1 MREQRLSPD
10 VKRLGWVSFFTDV
23 SSEMLYAVTPL
34 FLTIVLGASAS
45 IVGLIEGIAEGVAS
59 VLKGVSG
66 WYSDRIRKRK
76 RFILAG
82 YGLSAVSKPLI
93 ALAIGWPLVLFARV
107 LDRFGKGLRGSA
119 RDALIADLTPPEIR
133 GRAFGLHRALD
144 TAGALSGV
152 AISLVLLQSLG
163 TADQSGLRS
172 LYWIAFIPA
181 LLGVLLIFQVREARR
196 EVPAGAGEPAVRV
209 KLGKRYWGIVI
220 IAAIGYLGFSSDAF
234 LILKSKHVGLTTSQ
248 VLLAYLGFNACYSLS
263 AYPIGRRA
271 DRASKEFLLAV
282 GLLIYSIVYLGFA
295 LLREPWVVF
304 PLFILYGLFAAL
316 TEGVL
321 RALISNVVDKHVR
334 ATALGVFGMITGV
347 IVFLASLV
355 AGWLWD
361 NVSTSAPFFVGS
373 FFGLLSA
380 TGFFALAMNRSA
392 RLNQI

>member
-34 FLTIVLGASAS
+34 FLTMVLGASAS
-45 IVGLIEGIAEGVAS
+45 VVGLIEGAAEGVAS
-59 VLKGVSG
+59 ILKGVSG
-66 WYSDRIRKRK
+66 WYSDRIQKRK
-76 RFILAG
+76 RFILVG

-181 LLGVLLIFQVREARR
+181 LLGVLLILQIRETRR
-196 EVPAGAGEPAVRV
+196 EVPARAGEPAACV
-209 KLGKRYWGIVI
+209 KFGKRYWGIVI

-234 LILKSKHVGLTTSQ
+234 LILKSKNIGLTTSQ
-248 VLLAYLGFNACYSLS
+248 VLLAYLGFNACYSLF

-271 DRASKEFLLAV
+271 DRVSKEFLLAA
-282 GLLIYSIVYLGFA
+282 GLLIYSFVYLGFA

-316 TEGVL
+316 TEGVF

-347 IVFLASLV
+347 IVFLASMM

-380 TGFFALAMNRSA
+380 IGFFALAMNRSE
-392 RLNQI
+392 RLNQT